1 MARNEIKLRRQLI
14 DESALQR
21 HRNYSLLLQKHERDL
36 RKKRTKR
43 IFIYSFVVA
52 VITILLLILA
62 SYFIVKWE
70 KEREERN
77 GKTSFFNSPSNL
89 NQKSFDFL

>member
-1 MARNEIKLRRQLI
+1 MARHEIKLRRQLI

-21 HRNYSLLLQKHERDL
+21 HRNYSALLQRHERE
-36 RKKRTKR
+36 RKKRKTKR

-52 VITILLLILA
+52 VITILLLIFA

-70 KEREERN
+70 KERELKEN
-77 GKTSFFNSPSNL
+77 TKT
-89 NQKSFDFL
+89 NQTEQLKP